1 MSLQLRDRISAVE
14 RVQRLKIKENAEVAR
29 SEKQDSRGLMEQ
41 KLRREGGEIVTQHV
55 NAGQA
60 CTMTG
65 APFQERSARKKM
77 EGGRDPANKPY
88 CPPNPSRYF

>member
-1 MSLQLRDRISAVE
+1 ME

-29 SEKQDSRGLMEQ
+29 SEKQDPRGLMEQ

-60 CTMTG
+60 VV
-65 APFQERSARKKM
+65 Q
-77 EGGRDPANKPY
+77 
-88 CPPNPSRYF
+88 